1 MFAAKLRTAECS
13 LFSWFCQD
21 LMLYLAYS
29 MPVKKSSKKSLTR
42 TKQAYVVAV
51 DMGYGHQRAVYPLRH
66 LAALLPT
73 DQNKIGKVINA
84 NSYEGIPKKDKAQW
98 DGSQKLYEFISR
110 FTNIP
115 LIGRLLFKSMDYFQ
129 RIEPFYPKRDQSRP
143 TLQLRS
149 IYAGI
154 KRGWGKHLIATLNQ
168 NPLPL
173 ITSFFIPA
181 YFAEEHGYKGEI
193 YLLCCDADVSRAWA
207 PLKAGSSRI
216 TFLVPSERVKERL
229 RRYGVRAEKIIMTGF
244 PLPTENIG
252 TGEKILQ
259 KSFQARLARLQPK
272 SKAPL
277 TITFCVGGAGAQRD
291 LGVQILNS
299 LHKKIDAGEIILN
312 LVAGSR
318 ADVNDFYQKEID
330 RLHFKLKHKG
340 CIRIIFAPVKAD
352 YFKLFNEVLLETD
365 ILWTKPSELSFYTG
379 LGLPIIMAPTVGSQ
393 EEFNREWLLTLG
405 AGLDQKDPVH
415 AAEWIFEWLKNGAFA
430 QAAKHALE
438 APRSGTK
445 KITDL
450 V

>member
-1 MFAAKLRTAECS
+1 
-13 LFSWFCQD
+13 
-21 LMLYLAYS
+21 
-29 MPVKKSSKKSLTR
+29 MPVKKSSKRNGVRAKR
-42 TKQAYVVAV
+42 AYIVAV

-66 LAALLPT
+66 LAAPIPT
-73 DQNKIGKVINA
+73 DKNKQAAVINA
-84 NSYEGIPKKDKAQW
+84 NNYDGIPKKDKAQW

-154 KRGWGKHLIATLNQ
+154 KRGWGKHLIDTLNQ

-216 TFLVPSERVKERL
+216 KFLVPSERVKERL
-229 RRYGVRAEKIIMTGF
+229 RRYGVRAENIFLTGF
-244 PLPTENIG
+244 PLPEENIG
-252 TGEKILQ
+252 VGEKIL
-259 KSFQARLARLQPK
+259 KKNFEVRLAHLQPK
-272 SKAPL
+272 SKTPL

-291 LGVQILNS
+291 LGVQILQS
-299 LHKKIDAGEIILN
+299 LHKKIDAGEVILN

-318 ADVNDFYQKEID
+318 TDVNDFYQKAID
-330 RLHFKLKHKG
+330 ALHFKPKHNG
-340 CIRIIFAPVKAD
+340 CIRIIYAPVKAD
-352 YFKLFNEVLLETD
+352 YFEIFNEVLLNTD
-365 ILWTKPSELSFYTG
+365 ILWTKPSELSFYAG

-393 EEFNREWLLTLG
+393 EEFNREWLLTIG
-405 AGLDQKDPVH
+405 AGLDQKDVAFTH
-415 AAEWIFEWLKNGAFA
+415 EWLFEWLKNGAFA
-430 QAAKHALE
+430 QAAKHALD
-438 APRSGTK
+438 APRNGTNT
-445 KITDL
+445 ITKL
-450 V
+450 CG